1 MEIRKAERKKSKL
14 RLGLA
19 GPSGSGKTYSA
30 LQLAFGIGSKVG
42 MIDTENGSGDLY
54 AHLGDYDIITLQAPY
69 AVHKYLEAIEAFE
82 EGGYDV
88 IIIDSL
94 SHAWSGEGGLLDKQG
109 RIADRTGNSYTAWR
123 TVTPDHNA
131 LVEAMLQSRCHII
144 ATVRSKQEYVMDK
157 DEKTGKTSIK
167 KVGMAPVQREGM
179 EYEFTVFLDIA
190 MDHTASAS
198 KDRTRLFDGQIV
210 KMDKK
215 TGKKLF
221 TWLNEGIEVQETPRE
236 KIAIMAK
243 INQLYPKL
251 VNGQIVEKIKEITKL
266 DPVEENFA
274 EILTRLDRVIEER
287 KMLEASTEKI
297 MSDKVAAAAAK

>member
-30 LQLAFGIGSKVG
+30 LQLAFGIGGKIG
-42 MIDTENGSGDLY
+42 LIDTENGSGDLY
-54 AHLGDYDIITLQAPY
+54 AHLGEYDIITLQAPY
-69 AVHKYLEAIEAFE
+69 TAQKYIDAIDAFE

-157 DEKTGKTSIK
+157 DEKTGKTTIK
-167 KVGMAPVQREGM
+167 KVGLAPVQREGL
-179 EYEFTVFLDIA
+179 EYELSIFFEIA
-190 MDHTASAS
+190 MDHTASAT

-210 KMDKK
+210 KLDKK
-215 TGKKLF
+215 TGKKLL
-221 TWLNEGIEVQETPRE
+221 TWLNEGIEVPETPRE
-236 KIAIMAK
+236 KIEIMTK
-243 INQLYPKL
+243 IKQLYPDL
-251 VNGQIVEKIKEITKL
+251 VNGQIVEKIKELTQL

-274 EILTRLDRVIEER
+274 DILTRLDAIIEER
-287 KMLEASTEKI
+287 QTSDTSKKKI